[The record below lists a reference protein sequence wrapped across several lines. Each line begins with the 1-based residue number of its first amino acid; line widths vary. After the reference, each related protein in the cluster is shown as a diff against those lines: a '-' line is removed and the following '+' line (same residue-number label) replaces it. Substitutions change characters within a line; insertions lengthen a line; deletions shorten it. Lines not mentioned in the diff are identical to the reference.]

1 MESLGFSP
9 QNHSRF
15 LSELHTHVH
24 MFAVTTTP
32 TSLSSSATRSLKNNK
47 ASSLSKRTKCSSI
60 VVSSSSSSSSSK
72 MDEKFDRREMLKN
85 ALVASVGVVATTPMP
100 VSSFVRLVLP
110 MISKRVFMYF
120 VVFRLDHQKAE
131 KETTRK
137 RVRGFDLSLFS
148 LVSRTRKVR
157 KRSKNVLTKRF
168 FFKSNL
174 TTTRRSRCSVSAKS
188 RTRSTKR
195 TPRKS
200 STKFAKFWTFR
211 WAPTGENSPSKR
223 RER

>member
-1 MESLGFSP
+1 
-9 QNHSRF
+9 
-15 LSELHTHVH
+15 

-47 ASSLSKRTKCSSI
+47 ASSLSKRAKCSSI
-60 VVSSSSSSSSSK
+60 VVSSSSSSSSSSK

-85 ALVASVGVVATTPMP
+85 ALVASVGVVAMTPMP

-137 RVRGFDLSLFS
+137 RVCGFDLSLFS

-168 FFKSNL
+168 F
-174 TTTRRSRCSVSAKS
+174 
-188 RTRSTKR
+188 
-195 TPRKS
+195 
-200 STKFAKFWTFR
+200 
-211 WAPTGENSPSKR
+211 
-223 RER
+223 

>member
-1 MESLGFSP
+1 
-9 QNHSRF
+9 
-15 LSELHTHVH
+15 

-47 ASSLSKRTKCSSI
+47 ASSLSKRAKCSSI

-85 ALVASVGVVATTPMP
+85 ALVASVGVVAATPMP

-110 MISKRVFMYF
+110 ISRVFMYF

-137 RVRGFDLSLFS
+137 RVCGFDLSLFS

-195 TPRKS
+195 TPRQS

>member
-110 MISKRVFMYF
+110 MLSKRVFMYF

-137 RVRGFDLSLFS
+137 RVCGFDLSLFS

-168 FFKSNL
+168 FLNL
-174 TTTRRSRCSVSAKS
+174 I
-188 RTRSTKR
+188 
-195 TPRKS
+195 
-200 STKFAKFWTFR
+200 
-211 WAPTGENSPSKR
+211 
-223 RER
+223 

>member
-1 MESLGFSP
+1 M
-9 QNHSRF
+9 
-15 LSELHTHVH
+15 
-24 MFAVTTTP
+24 
-32 TSLSSSATRSLKNNK
+32 
-47 ASSLSKRTKCSSI
+47 
-60 VVSSSSSSSSSK
+60 
-72 MDEKFDRREMLKN
+72 MDEKFDRRELLKN
-85 ALVASVGVVATTPMP
+85 ALVASVGVVAATPMP

-168 FFKSNL
+168 FL
-174 TTTRRSRCSVSAKS
+174 I
-188 RTRSTKR
+188 
-195 TPRKS
+195 
-200 STKFAKFWTFR
+200 
-211 WAPTGENSPSKR
+211 
-223 RER
+223 

>member
-1 MESLGFSP
+1 MTWNGLDFAYIFSTKSLVFV
-9 QNHSRF
+9 
-15 LSELHTHVH
+15 ELHTHVN

-47 ASSLSKRTKCSSI
+47 APSLSKRAKCSSI
-60 VVSSSSSSSSSK
+60 VVSSSSSSSSGK
-72 MDEKFDRREMLKN
+72 NKMMDEKFDRREMLKN
-85 ALVASVGVVATTPMP
+85 ALVASVGVVAATPMP

-110 MISKRVFMYF
+110 ISRVFMYF

-137 RVRGFDLSLFS
+137 RVCGFDLSLFS

-168 FFKSNL
+168 FL
-174 TTTRRSRCSVSAKS
+174 I
-188 RTRSTKR
+188 
-195 TPRKS
+195 
-200 STKFAKFWTFR
+200 
-211 WAPTGENSPSKR
+211 
-223 RER
+223 

>member
-1 MESLGFSP
+1 MLGFSP

-110 MISKRVFMYF
+110 ISRVFMYF

-137 RVRGFDLSLFS
+137 RVCGFDLSLFS

-168 FFKSNL
+168 FFNL
-174 TTTRRSRCSVSAKS
+174 I
-188 RTRSTKR
+188 
-195 TPRKS
+195 
-200 STKFAKFWTFR
+200 
-211 WAPTGENSPSKR
+211 
-223 RER
+223 

>member
-1 MESLGFSP
+1 MLGFSP

-47 ASSLSKRTKCSSI
+47 ASSLSKRAKCSSI
-60 VVSSSSSSSSSK
+60 VVSSSSSSSSSSSK
-72 MDEKFDRREMLKN
+72 LDEKFDRREMLKN
-85 ALVASVGVVATTPMP
+85 ALVASVGVVAMTPMP

-110 MISKRVFMYF
+110 ISRVFMYF

-137 RVRGFDLSLFS
+137 RVCGFDLSLFS
-148 LVSRTRKVR
+148 LVSRI
-157 KRSKNVLTKRF
+157 
-168 FFKSNL
+168 
-174 TTTRRSRCSVSAKS
+174 
-188 RTRSTKR
+188 
-195 TPRKS
+195 
-200 STKFAKFWTFR
+200 
-211 WAPTGENSPSKR
+211 
-223 RER
+223 ER

>member
-1 MESLGFSP
+1 MLGFSP

-60 VVSSSSSSSSSK
+60 VVSSSSSSSSSSSK

-85 ALVASVGVVATTPMP
+85 ALVASVGVVAATPMP

-137 RVRGFDLSLFS
+137 RVCGFDLSLFS

-168 FFKSNL
+168 FFNL
-174 TTTRRSRCSVSAKS
+174 I
-188 RTRSTKR
+188 
-195 TPRKS
+195 
-200 STKFAKFWTFR
+200 
-211 WAPTGENSPSKR
+211 
-223 RER
+223 

>member
-85 ALVASVGVVATTPMP
+85 ALVASVGVVAATPMP
-100 VSSFVRLVLP
+100 VRSFVRLVLP
-110 MISKRVFMYF
+110 MISRVFMCF

-131 KETTRK
+131 KET
-137 RVRGFDLSLFS
+137 
-148 LVSRTRKVR
+148 
-157 KRSKNVLTKRF
+157 
-168 FFKSNL
+168 
-174 TTTRRSRCSVSAKS
+174 
-188 RTRSTKR
+188 
-195 TPRKS
+195 
-200 STKFAKFWTFR
+200 
-211 WAPTGENSPSKR
+211 R
-223 RER
+223 RESAFVGLISHCSLSSRALER

>member
-60 VVSSSSSSSSSK
+60 VVSSSSSK

-85 ALVASVGVVATTPMP
+85 ALVASVGVVAATPMP
-100 VSSFVRLVLP
+100 VRSFVRLVLP
-110 MISKRVFMYF
+110 MISRVFMHF
-120 VVFRLDHQKAE
+120 VVFRLDH
-131 KETTRK
+131 
-137 RVRGFDLSLFS
+137 
-148 LVSRTRKVR
+148 
-157 KRSKNVLTKRF
+157 
-168 FFKSNL
+168 
-174 TTTRRSRCSVSAKS
+174 
-188 RTRSTKR
+188 
-195 TPRKS
+195 
-200 STKFAKFWTFR
+200 
-211 WAPTGENSPSKR
+211 
-223 RER
+223 

>member
-1 MESLGFSP
+1 MTWNRLDFAYIFSTKSLVFV
-9 QNHSRF
+9 
-15 LSELHTHVH
+15 ELHTHVN

-47 ASSLSKRTKCSSI
+47 ASSLSKRAKCSSI
-60 VVSSSSSSSSSK
+60 VVSSSSSSPSK

-85 ALVASVGVVATTPMP
+85 ALVASVGVVAATPMP

-110 MISKRVFMYF
+110 ISRVFMYF

-137 RVRGFDLSLFS
+137 RVCGFDLSLFS

-168 FFKSNL
+168 FLNL
-174 TTTRRSRCSVSAKS
+174 I
-188 RTRSTKR
+188 
-195 TPRKS
+195 
-200 STKFAKFWTFR
+200 
-211 WAPTGENSPSKR
+211 
-223 RER
+223 